1 MTTHECPSFVGKV
14 ISDDAGSSARE
25 RRGWTDPHRP
35 PQSWRSVGRMR
46 GQFGGEVVR
55 PAVVAAGDLHRCAV
69 RWDLGVWSVGFASLN
84 PRLLTGI
91 ALRCVVGLGQLHVI
105 GALKGLCRLPAGESE
120 GELVD

>member
-1 MTTHECPSFVGKV
+1 MAQL
-14 ISDDAGSSARE
+14 DDV
-25 RRGWTDPHRP
+25 TDA
-35 PQSWRSVGRMR
+35 VVRMR
-46 GQFGGEVVR
+46 GQFVGGGVPPTGWG
-55 PAVVAAGDLHRCAV
+55 PAPLRGA
-69 RWDLGVWSVGFASLN
+69 LGLWVWSVGIASLN